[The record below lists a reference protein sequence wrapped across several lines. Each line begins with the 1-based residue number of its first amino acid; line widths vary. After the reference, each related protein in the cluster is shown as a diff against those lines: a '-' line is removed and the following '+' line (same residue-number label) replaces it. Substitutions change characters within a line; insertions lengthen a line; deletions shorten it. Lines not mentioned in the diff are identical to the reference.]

1 MQTDGKKENITL
13 ALDSTSSP
21 LYMVLDCGGEVYRAR
36 KAGIKQEELLF
47 PALNKL
53 FSKAGVKLKDV
64 TRFFYVKGPGRFTG
78 IRIGITLASVL
89 SEINGVQS
97 SSADL
102 FEILK
107 YQAENSAEY
116 KKWQKANPGG
126 VLCLIIHAF
135 REEYFS
141 LLCTE
146 NAAPRWSSWEELE
159 AELINGGR
167 PLFVCGWDRERTS
180 LKEKLPANCVYASA
194 RLNKIN
200 ASSML
205 ELCDKL
211 TGKQTLEEV
220 LKPLYLKPARFEL
233 CGK

>member
-1 MQTDGKKENITL
+1 MQTDRKTEAVTL

-21 LYMVLDCGGEVYRAR
+21 LYMVLERGGEVFRAR

-53 FSKAGVKLKDV
+53 FAKAGVKLKDV
-64 TRFFYVKGPGRFTG
+64 TRFFYIKGPGRFTG

-89 SEINGVQS
+89 SEINGVEAC
-97 SSADL
+97 SADL
-102 FEILK
+102 FEVLK

-116 KKWQKANPGG
+116 KKWLKANPGG
-126 VLCLIIHAF
+126 VLCIIIHAF

-141 LLCTE
+141 LFCAE
-146 NAAPRWSSWEELE
+146 GAAPKWSSWEELE
-159 AELINGGR
+159 SSLIKTER

-180 LKEKLPANCVYASA
+180 LKAKLPANCVYASA

-205 ELCDKL
+205 ALCGKL
-211 TGKQTLEEV
+211 AGTQSMEEV
-220 LKPLYLKPARFEL
+220 LTPLYLKPARFEL